1 MRIQF
6 SVSAHK
12 FSNFLMLK
20 TYFHYINEKDEA
32 VSLDY
37 ASDAD
42 DLPED
47 FISSDYHRKQ
57 FDRAIGL
64 IADDLVQNL

>member
-1 MRIQF
+1 M
-6 SVSAHK
+6 K
-12 FSNFLMLK
+12 
-20 TYFHYINEKDEA
+20 KDEA